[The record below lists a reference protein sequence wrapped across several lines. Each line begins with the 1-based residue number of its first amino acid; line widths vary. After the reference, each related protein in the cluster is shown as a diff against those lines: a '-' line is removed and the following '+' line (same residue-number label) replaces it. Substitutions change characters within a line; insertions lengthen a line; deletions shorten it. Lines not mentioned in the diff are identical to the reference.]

1 MVGAQSLWGVGE
13 FAMVRRL
20 SIRGLGNHKRR
31 EQHGTRK
38 HLGYQHLHFTFSV
51 VADLRSL
58 NRI

>member
-1 MVGAQSLWGVGE
+1 MGVGE

-20 SIRGLGNHKRR
+20 SIRGLGSHKRR